1 MRRTPPWVAVLLLLC
16 PLAAQDQ
23 PATKIEKGAA
33 ASRLEQLNSEQQTLF
48 EAWRAKAEEQQKA
61 AEKAAAAGQP
71 VPAMPMQP
79 DFNALCDKYLAAAK
93 EFPGEDAVPFLLAT
107 FQLGGVD
114 KAKSKQA
121 LDELFDDHL
130 DSPKVAQ
137 LGGMMPYLEQIVDA
151 EFAKSA
157 FAKIEKHGKNAA
169 LVGWIAFARN
179 EKMLRSEPATS
190 KAFGEAKALVAAAV
204 QKAGDKR
211 LQREFD
217 TLISEQEKFGIGMT
231 APDIAGIDLDG
242 VAFKLSDYQGKVVF
256 LDFWGDW

>member
-1 MRRTPPWVAVLLLLC
+1 MAALLVLG
-16 PLAAQDQ
+16 PLTAQDQ
-23 PATKIEKGAA
+23 PATKTEKSAA
-33 ASRLEQLNSEQQTLF
+33 ASRLEQLNAEQKAVF
-48 EAWRAKAEEQQKA
+48 EAWRAKVEEQQKA

-93 EFPGEDAVPFLLAT
+93 EFPGEDAVPFLLAI

-114 KAKSKQA
+114 KAKSKQV
-121 LDELFDDHL
+121 LDDLFDHHL

-137 LGGMMPYLEQIVDA
+137 LGGMMPYLEQLVDA

-157 FAKIEKHGKNAA
+157 FARIEKHGKNAA
-169 LVGWIAFARN
+169 MLGWISFARN
-179 EKMLRSEPATS
+179 EKVLRSEPATS

-204 QKAGDKR
+204 QKAGDQR

-217 TLISEQEKFGIGMT
+217 TLIGEQEKFGIGMT

-242 VAFKLSDYQGKVVF
+242 VAFKLSDYRGKVVF